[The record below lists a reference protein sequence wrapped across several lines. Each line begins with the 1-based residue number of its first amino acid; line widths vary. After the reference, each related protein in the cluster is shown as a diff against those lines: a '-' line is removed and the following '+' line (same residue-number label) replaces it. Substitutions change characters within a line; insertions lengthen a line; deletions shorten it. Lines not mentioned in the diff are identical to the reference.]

1 MIEQV
6 AAELLDGG
14 AMEMVEG
21 TRIVELLVSTP
32 LAAARAPGDALRE
45 VPPRRSVCGRQP
57 ALHRIGFRCSSF
69 AELTPCSC
77 VQL

>member
-1 MIEQV
+1 MSAFGRERRPVIEQV

-32 LAAARAPGDALRE
+32 LASARVPGNALRE
-45 VPPRRSVCGRQP
+45 VLP
-57 ALHRIGFRCSSF
+57 
-69 AELTPCSC
+69 LTQSIC
-77 VQL
+77 